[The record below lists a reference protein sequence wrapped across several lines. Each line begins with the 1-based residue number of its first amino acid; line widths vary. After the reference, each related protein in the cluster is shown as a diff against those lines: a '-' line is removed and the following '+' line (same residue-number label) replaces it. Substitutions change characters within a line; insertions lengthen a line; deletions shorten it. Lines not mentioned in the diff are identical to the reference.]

1 MASKVRSAQTHGNN
15 SRVYVPILV
24 DIFQR
29 KYQDGDEIVE
39 FTLDEVRETAER
51 LDIKIRNPSDLI
63 YRMKSRTKLP
73 SEMLDKGFKIIK
85 IVKKGVYQFQLGE
98 STIVDLTR
106 ENVFQIQDT
115 TPVAVRRFLEEKLS
129 EIDEQGLLTII
140 HYCDLLSHFTGLK
153 IYRLKSHVRKSI
165 VNIGQVEV
173 DEVDIGIG
181 LDSLETPIIFPIE
194 AKSASDPLNWTQIAN
209 QVNFSKQLFLN
220 YVIRPIGIKVGYDS
234 LLHIIEFTPEMEANK
249 IKIKNSA
256 TYNLILSEEQI
267 NAIRSNAQNLR

>member
-29 KYQDGDEIVE
+29 KYQDGDEIVQ

-51 LDIKIRNPSDLI
+51 LDMKIRNPSDLV

-73 SEMLDKGFKIIK
+73 SEILDKGFTIIK

-98 STIVDLTR
+98 STIVDLTK
-106 ENVFQIQDT
+106 ENVIQIQDT

-129 EIDEQGLLTII
+129 EIDEQGLLTIV

-153 IYRLKSHVRKSI
+153 IYRLKSHVRKSV

-173 DEVDIGIG
+173 DEVDIGVG

-220 YVIRPIGIKVGYDS
+220 YVIRPIGIKVDYDS

>member
-220 YVIRPIGIKVGYDS
+220 YVIRPIGIKVDYDS

>member
-73 SEMLDKGFKIIK
+73 SEILDKGFKIIK

-220 YVIRPIGIKVGYDS
+220 YVIRPIGIKVDYDS